1 MNAFYLDF
9 RVSVRTLSD
18 FTPPTLAVRL
28 FSIEQLTCEMPEE

>member
-18 FTPPTLAVRL
+18 FNATNSGGAIIFNRTAHLRDA
-28 FSIEQLTCEMPEE
+28 